1 MMRILF
7 EMDRQPNVP
16 HLGRLLNREA
26 VRAVILK
33 GRKILLAYSQVHGDY
48 KLPGGRIDLGEC
60 PESALARELAEEI
73 GGRMT
78 STAEPYGKTLEYDL
92 PIEKEYDAFCVTSYY
107 YCCEVDAI
115 LGKQHL
121 DDYEARMG
129 LKPVW
134 VDIDTAIAGNR
145 AILTT
150 GGEVFCW
157 IKRETRVLEMV
168 RDELIR

>member
-1 MMRILF
+1 MRTLF

-16 HLGRLLNREA
+16 HRGRLLCREA

-33 GRKILLAYSQVHGDY
+33 EGKILLAYSQVNGDY
-48 KLPGGRIDLGEC
+48 KLPGGRITPGENV
-60 PESALARELAEEI
+60 ESALARELDEEI
-73 GGRMT
+73 GGRMV
-78 STAEPYGKTLEYDL
+78 SAAVPYGKTLEYDH

>member
-1 MMRILF
+1 
-7 EMDRQPNVP
+7 
-16 HLGRLLNREA
+16 
-26 VRAVILK
+26 
-33 GRKILLAYSQVHGDY
+33 
-48 KLPGGRIDLGEC
+48 
-60 PESALARELAEEI
+60 
-73 GGRMT
+73 
-78 STAEPYGKTLEYDL
+78 
-92 PIEKEYDAFCVTSYY
+92 
-107 YCCEVDAI
+107 
-115 LGKQHL
+115 
-121 DDYEARMG
+121 MG